1 MPKFLTFG
9 IIIIAALVS
18 REALADDSEP
28 SISEDSP
35 TRNESAKMTWAELA
49 EIESAKSKANKTKFD
64 KPCSYFYSQVEQSK
78 KRLRTLT
85 ASFEHNKNEGTMQ
98 RMQTER
104 GILEAAIDTAEEC
117 VESSQPSSEHI
128 AEAAKSSISRAFMWS
143 ARICAVRRQWS
154 FESRNN
160 SALRRRG
167 YIGIEGQ
174 ENDEMRLFH
183 ALNEAQ
189 RSVRA
194 AGLKLLNCT
203 DRRVQELIHC
213 LPSLEK
219 SGTAIGSPYGGRNCK
234 LMPYAAAVIA
244 DLQEPPMN
252 LTGDR

>member
-128 AEAAKSSISRAFMWS
+128 AKLPNRHFQERLCSQ
-143 ARICAVRRQWS
+143 ARICAS
-154 FESRNN
+154 
-160 SALRRRG
+160 
-167 YIGIEGQ
+167 
-174 ENDEMRLFH
+174 
-183 ALNEAQ
+183 
-189 RSVRA
+189 
-194 AGLKLLNCT
+194 
-203 DRRVQELIHC
+203 
-213 LPSLEK
+213 
-219 SGTAIGSPYGGRNCK
+219 
-234 LMPYAAAVIA
+234 
-244 DLQEPPMN
+244 
-252 LTGDR
+252 